1 MYVWVRLKHVYKPF
15 PHVFFSV
22 LSRLSD
28 SDSLLLL
35 NYLLPVSSS
44 TAPNV
49 CTTTLGNSVTLYE
62 GTAPC
67 QHRHI
72 DKYKKCARLYW
83 DLLPRILG
91 PLDPGFLLI
100 LLTILVS
107 AIKIGARLNG
117 SSINIFEA
125 APPAGK
131 GRKRSRISWSWSL
144 HFQDFVCVCV
154 TVYIMFKL
162 ASAFSFLICLFFRS
176 FFAQVHT
183 AQLRALMLNGQ
194 LVSYTI
200 AHWRK
205 WEPQRWGSID
215 RVTVIDLS
223 LKSIHLSHGSFSCE
237 SFWIDESRKNVSVTS
252 FQLSAFPLSHN
263 TDAQRHTFT
272 TNIFLVSQGSKRE
285 PPKCWPIP
293 GKPQFCR

>member
-1 MYVWVRLKHVYKPF
+1 MRERLLAKDSRDVIRSQGQGKEEKGGTVGQGELYIRLAYSELSLRSGGLTNSSISGLLCVIFFFLTVREPFRSFVKTHIVYISHSYTHLYVCMYVWVRLKHVYKPF

-44 TAPNV
+44 TVPNV

-131 GRKRSRISWSWSL
+131 GRKRSRIS
-144 HFQDFVCVCV
+144 
-154 TVYIMFKL
+154 
-162 ASAFSFLICLFFRS
+162 
-176 FFAQVHT
+176 
-183 AQLRALMLNGQ
+183 
-194 LVSYTI
+194 
-200 AHWRK
+200 
-205 WEPQRWGSID
+205 
-215 RVTVIDLS
+215 
-223 LKSIHLSHGSFSCE
+223 
-237 SFWIDESRKNVSVTS
+237 
-252 FQLSAFPLSHN
+252 
-263 TDAQRHTFT
+263 
-272 TNIFLVSQGSKRE
+272 
-285 PPKCWPIP
+285 
-293 GKPQFCR
+293 